1 MTKWKRLRR
10 RKERKRTEELR
21 GSKAEEKPEEQTFR
35 LKQERERVEFEKQLA
50 LTESEKTS
58 GNIQYS
64 QETEKLDNTKNS
76 KPTTILAQIPRYAY
90 LLAIFALLSGVF
102 FPLITPG
109 IPFDHVIQ
117 GVATLFLGLAG
128 GILLFKATTSDN
140 RRGILIAIGF
150 ALITIC
156 LVLVYHIKETFT
168 SLYF

>member
-1 MTKWKRLRR
+1 MTKWKRLRKLR
-10 RKERKRTEELR
+10 EKKRFEAEVLR
-21 GSKAEEKPEEQTFR
+21 PKAEGEEVKQTEPEKIS
-35 LKQERERVEFEKQLA
+35 K
-50 LTESEKTS
+50 
-58 GNIQYS
+58 NIQQS
-64 QETEKLDNTKNS
+64 QEIENLENTKTS

-117 GVATLFLGLAG
+117 GVATLFLGLVG
-128 GILLFKATTSDN
+128 GILLFKATTLDN

-150 ALITIC
+150 VLIAIC
-156 LVLVYHIKETFT
+156 LVLIYHIQESFS